1 MWFTIPKNTKNMKI
15 EKKKQITLKIEKK
28 NIKNKGVARTSP
40 VLLIIY
46 R

>member
-15 EKKKQITLKIEKK
+15 EKKTNHSENWKK